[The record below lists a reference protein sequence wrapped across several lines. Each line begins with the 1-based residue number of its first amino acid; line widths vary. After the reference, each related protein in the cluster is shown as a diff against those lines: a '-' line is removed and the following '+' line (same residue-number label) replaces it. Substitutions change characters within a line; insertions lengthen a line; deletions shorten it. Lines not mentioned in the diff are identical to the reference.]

1 LDADCAEASECRE
14 LIENVR
20 YSCEFLHLT
29 HRRLLPFYRSCFMA
43 LDLNA
48 VKLMLWARNLGVAF
62 ERTLT
67 LGRQGLSCS
76 PAELRRSL
84 LDFGFEASSDQ
95 IQRIFDRPARTNLFS
110 EEFLRFLG
118 AKEIVSVDLSDYEG
132 ATLMHDLNE
141 PFPASCRH
149 AFSFVLDS
157 GTLEHIFD
165 YPAALRHTLEL
176 VRPRGHFLTVTP
188 ANNLIGHGFYQLSP
202 ELFFRVLNADN
213 GFALRKMVLF
223 DCLKTDAPFYQV
235 LDPAESG
242 GRTNLRSKTPLYLA
256 ALAERTATTPILT
269 RSPQQSDYVQAWE
282 RHRQTGNGD
291 RTVES
296 GALARLRRRLNPY
309 WPVWLKRLKLSLVY
323 ARLYGPP
330 TLRNRRHFRRLSR
343 SDICRERAFPTV
355 EPSK

>member
-1 LDADCAEASECRE
+1 
-14 LIENVR
+14 
-20 YSCEFLHLT
+20 
-29 HRRLLPFYRSCFMA
+29 MA

-48 VKLMLWARNLGVAF
+48 VKLMLWARNLGVSL

-84 LDFGFEASSDQ
+84 LDFGFEAKPDH
-95 IQRIFDRPARTNLFS
+95 IRRIFEHPASTNLFS
-110 EEFLRFLG
+110 EEFLRQLG
-118 AKEIVSVDLSDYEG
+118 AKDIVSVDLSDYEG
-132 ATLMHDLNE
+132 ATLIHDLNK
-141 PFPASCRH
+141 PFPADCQS

-176 VRPRGHFLTVTP
+176 VRPRGHFLTITP
-188 ANNLIGHGFYQLSP
+188 ANNLIGHGFYQFSP

-213 GFALRKMVLF
+213 GFVLHKMVLF

-235 LDPAESG
+235 LDPARTG
-242 GRTNLRSKTPLYLA
+242 GRTNLRSKKPLYLA
-256 ALAERTATTPILT
+256 ALAQRMTSTPILT
-269 RSPQQSDYVQAWE
+269 RSPQQSDYVQIWE
-282 RHRQTGNGD
+282 RNRNTANGAQPA
-291 RTVES
+291 ES

-309 WPVWLKRLKLSLVY
+309 WPFWLKRLKLSLVY
-323 ARLYGPP
+323 ARLYGSP

-343 SDICRERAFPTV
+343 KDVCTERPL
-355 EPSK
+355 PNSKTAN